1 MATMRKVSIRQLR
14 DNLSKELKELP
25 IAIASDGQI
34 VATILSIEGYQ
45 HLLKGYRGT
54 NTDSSHKLSLY
65 NPLINKAGDRVLV
78 RQGKNIIETIIPEL
92 DGDGNRIPIQL

>member
-1 MATMRKVSIRQLR
+1 MATMRKVSIRRLR

-54 NTDSSHKLSLY
+54 NTDSSHKLELY
-65 NPLINKAGDRVLV
+65 NKAIHKAGDRV
-78 RQGKNIIETIIPEL
+78 RQGKIETIVPEL
-92 DGDGNRIPIQL
+92 DGDGNRIPIQI